1 MERLANKWSLLRGC
15 SASECVRIYLTV
27 ARKWPLFGAKLY
39 SAKVTGRSTQE
50 VGCLLRGMVSIESP
64 VSVQP
69 VHSLSRRLLLRR
81 TRCGWRSTRTVSA
94 CWTLPW
100 WVEETPQSSSDV
112 QLLRLKLRFVP
123 RTRWSHI
130 PTSAWL
136 PLAVV
141 VTTSWWLPASRES
154 QALGGGAWRSWCLP
168 WLNQRWVN
176 LTHILAN
183 SRRNKNQ
190 DWTLVNAALIWPQI
204 LELTLLMANY
214 MNHCSPGVP
223 PASHGLGGQ
232 WDVDSR
238 HFPTMNYSTKGPT
251 LL

>member
-1 MERLANKWSLLRGC
+1 MERLANKWSMLRWC

-39 SAKVTGRSTQE
+39 SAKVTGRATQE
-50 VGCLLRGMVSIESP
+50 VKWSLRGRVSTESP
-64 VSVQP
+64 VSAHA

-100 WVEETPQSSSDV
+100 WVQKTPLSTAH
-112 QLLRLKLRFVP
+112 LRLLGLMLCFVP

-141 VTTSWWLPASRES
+141 GMTSWWLPASRGS
-154 QALGGGAWRSWCLP
+154 LALGGGAWRSWCLP

-176 LTHILAN
+176 LT
-183 SRRNKNQ
+183 RVRNTNRNQ
-190 DWTLVNAALIWPQI
+190 AWTLVNTALIRP
-204 LELTLLMANY
+204 
-214 MNHCSPGVP
+214 
-223 PASHGLGGQ
+223 
-232 WDVDSR
+232 
-238 HFPTMNYSTKGPT
+238 
-251 LL
+251 